1 MGSWIC
7 GGWGV
12 GACGGGGG
20 VCCGCGWVSVV
31 GVDGG
36 GGAEGVMLASGRNIK
51 DRGIACAG
59 ARKLRHNFLTGI
71 CSLPVP

>member
-1 MGSWIC
+1 MGY
-7 GGWGV
+7 
-12 GACGGGGG
+12 
-20 VCCGCGWVSVV
+20 VV